1 MPRDDG
7 GVQRNAPHRVVPP
20 SSGHHRQNRPAL
32 GRRQVAAATGALAAV
47 LGLGIGLYA
56 VSDGDDATEPGTA
69 RAPETSAR
77 HLTARAPTMPL
88 SDLQILALLRRP
100 PDLGPLVDP
109 QGCLNS
115 LNDLAETR
123 ILGAAPVSLSARPAV
138 LLVLPA
144 QDPSAVTAVVVAP
157 DCPAPGTGVLA
168 QTELARP

>member
-1 MPRDDG
+1 MSRDDG

-20 SSGHHRQNRPAL
+20 RSGHHRQNRPAL
-32 GRRQVAAATGALAAV
+32 GWRQVAAVTGALAAV

-56 VSDGDDATEPGTA
+56 VSGGDDATDPGTA

-77 HLTARAPTMPL
+77 HLTARSPAMPL
-88 SDLQILALLRRP
+88 TDPQILALLRLP

-109 QGCLNS
+109 QACLNS

-144 QDPSAVTAVVVAP
+144 QDPSAVIAVVVAP
-157 DCPAPGTGVLA
+157 DCPAAGTGALA
-168 QTELARP
+168 RTELARP